1 VYNSKKQLI
10 FCEFIMFVFL
20 YQPFMSYTNTPPKLL
35 DQIRD
40 RIRTKHY
47 SLRTETQYVQW
58 IKRFILF
65 HDKRHPQEM
74 GAAEVEA
81 FLTHLA
87 VVGKVSASTQNQALS
102 ALLFLYKE
110 VLSIDLPWLDKV
122 VRAKQPQRLP
132 VVLTRTE
139 VQAVLTRMSG
149 TYGLM
154 ANLLYGTGMRLM
166 ECVRLRVKD
175 VDFEREEILIRNG
188 KGAKDRITLL
198 PKSLTGSLQAHLL
211 QRRTLFDD
219 DSRSGKASV
228 YLPDALERKYPNAA
242 TDWAWQYIFPSGSF
256 SIDPRS
262 GVERRHHI
270 DEKLLQRAMK
280 KAVQASGITK
290 LATPHTLRHSFA
302 THLLDSGC
310 DIRTIQEL
318 LGHKDVH
325 TTMIYTHV
333 LNKGGRGVKSPL
345 DM

>member
-1 VYNSKKQLI
+1 MPVN
-10 FCEFIMFVFL
+10 L
-20 YQPFMSYTNTPPKLL
+20 YQPFMENRNTPPKLL
-35 DQIRD
+35 DQVRN
-40 RIRTKHY
+40 RIRIKHY

-65 HDKRHPQEM
+65 HGKRHPQEM
-74 GAAEVEA
+74 DAAEVEA

-87 VVGKVSASTQNQALS
+87 VTGKVSASTQNQALS

-110 VLSIDLPWLDKV
+110 VLLIDLPWLDKV

-132 VVLTRTE
+132 TVLTRTE
-139 VQAVLTRMSG
+139 VRAVLVRMSG

-175 VDFEREEILIRNG
+175 VDFERGEILIRDG
-188 KGAKDRITLL
+188 KGAKDRVTML
-198 PKSLTGSLQAHLL
+198 PESLAGPLQAYLL
-211 QRRTLFDD
+211 QRRALFDD
-219 DSRSGKASV
+219 DNRLGKASV
-228 YLPDALERKYPNAA
+228 YLPDALERKYPSAA
-242 TDWAWQYIFPSGSF
+242 TDWVWQYIFPSGSF
-256 SIDPRS
+256 STDPRS

-302 THLLDSGC
+302 THLLDSGY
-310 DIRTIQEL
+310 DIRTVQEL
-318 LGHKDVH
+318 LGHQNVH

-333 LNKGGRGVKSPL
+333 LNKGGRGVRSPL

>member
-1 VYNSKKQLI
+1 
-10 FCEFIMFVFL
+10 
-20 YQPFMSYTNTPPKLL
+20 
-35 DQIRD
+35 
-40 RIRTKHY
+40 
-47 SLRTETQYVQW
+47 VQW

-65 HDKRHPQEM
+65 HGKRHPQEM
-74 GAAEVEA
+74 GSAEIEA

-87 VVGKVSASTQNQALS
+87 VAGKVSASTQNQALS

-110 VLSIDLPWLDKV
+110 ILSIDLPWLNEI

-132 VVLTRTE
+132 TVLTRTE
-139 VQAVLTRMSG
+139 VQAILVRMSG

-175 VDFEREEILIRNG
+175 VDFERGEILIRDG
-188 KGAKDRITLL
+188 KGAKDRVTIL
-198 PKSLTGSLQAHLL
+198 PESLVSPLQTYLL
-211 QRRTLFDD
+211 QRRVLFDD
-219 DSRSGKASV
+219 DIRLGKASV

-242 TDWAWQYIFPSGSF
+242 TDWIWQYIFPSGSF

-262 GVERRHHI
+262 SVERRHHI

-280 KAVQASGITK
+280 KAVQTSGITK

-302 THLLDSGC
+302 THLLDSGY

-333 LNKGGRGVKSPL
+333 LNKGGRGVRSPL

>member
-1 VYNSKKQLI
+1 MIAHGSILSKVGASSKPGAIQ
-10 FCEFIMFVFL
+10 
-20 YQPFMSYTNTPPKLL
+20 
-35 DQIRD
+35 DQVRD

-47 SLRTETQYVQW
+47 SLRTETQYTQW

-65 HDKRHPQEM
+65 HGKRHPQAM
-74 GAAEVEA
+74 GSAEIEA

-87 VVGKVSASTQNQALS
+87 VAGKVSASTQNQALS

-110 VLSIDLPWLDKV
+110 ILSIDLPWLNEI

-132 VVLTRTE
+132 TVLTRTE
-139 VQAVLTRMSG
+139 VQAILVRMSG

-175 VDFEREEILIRNG
+175 VDFERGEIFIRDG
-188 KGAKDRITLL
+188 KGAKDRITMLPELL
-198 PKSLTGSLQAHLL
+198 AGPLQAYLL
-211 QRRTLFDD
+211 QRRVLFDD
-219 DSRSGKASV
+219 DIRLGKASV

-242 TDWAWQYIFPSGSF
+242 TDWIWQYIFPSGSF

-262 GVERRHHI
+262 SVERRHHI

-280 KAVQASGITK
+280 KAVQTSGITK

-302 THLLDSGC
+302 THLLDSGY

-333 LNKGGRGVKSPL
+333 LNKGGRGVRSPL

>member
-1 VYNSKKQLI
+1 
-10 FCEFIMFVFL
+10 MFVFL

>member
-1 VYNSKKQLI
+1 MKN
-10 FCEFIMFVFL
+10 
-20 YQPFMSYTNTPPKLL
+20 TNTPPKLL
-35 DQIRD
+35 DQVRD

-47 SLRTETQYVQW
+47 SLRTETQYTQW

-65 HDKRHPQEM
+65 HGKRHPQAM
-74 GAAEVEA
+74 GSAEIEA

-87 VVGKVSASTQNQALS
+87 VAGKVSASTQNQALS

-110 VLSIDLPWLDKV
+110 ILSIDLPWLNEI

-132 VVLTRTE
+132 TVLTRTE
-139 VQAVLTRMSG
+139 VQAILVRMSG

-175 VDFEREEILIRNG
+175 VDFERGEIFIRDG
-188 KGAKDRITLL
+188 KGAKDRITMLPELL
-198 PKSLTGSLQAHLL
+198 AGPLQAYLL
-211 QRRTLFDD
+211 QRRVLFDD
-219 DSRSGKASV
+219 GIRLGKASV

-242 TDWAWQYIFPSGSF
+242 TDWIWQYIFPSGSF

-262 GVERRHHI
+262 SVERRHHI

-302 THLLDSGC
+302 THLLDSGY

-333 LNKGGRGVKSPL
+333 LNKGGRGVRSPL